1 MKILL
6 SLILLLFFG
15 IYNVFAQSIYKEN
28 LGNCNTQRFA
38 LESVDKTAE
47 IENQELI
54 KSVAKLITP
63 EQRKKIRGILKLQII
78 VYKEGNS
85 CLLSYENETNIN
97 SLELD
102 FDKFKDFIDSNLGWK
117 NGKQNVAALIEI
129 KFKRKKIEISRFGMN
144 GTLGWHQLK

>member
-6 SLILLLFFG
+6 TLILLLFFG
-15 IYNVFAQSIYKEN
+15 IYNVFAQSIYKVN

-38 LESVDKTAE
+38 LESVDKIAE

-102 FDKFKDFIDSNLGWK
+102 FDKFKDFIDSNLEWK

-129 KFKRKKIEISRFGMN
+129 KFKRKK
-144 GTLGWHQLK
+144 LKFLDLE